1 MFFGAE
7 AMSHRHPSPVPSA
20 PAALGPD
27 RSLPGRQIILA
38 AAFLGWMFS
47 GFQMAVM
54 TLASR
59 AATTEFLRSGRVSAE
74 RPWSLARLGH
84 FSLEPASAA
93 ARSPVVVPMTNPD
106 AEPPTH
112 DGRHVPSQEE
122 SSLRAIAAKWL
133 SWYNAAFLLGAAS
146 GGLVFGW
153 LGDYLGRVR
162 AMAASIFSFS
172 IFSLIG
178 YWAVTPEQLLLL
190 RFLSGAGVGGMW
202 PTGVA
207 LASEAWSDASRPLV
221 AGILGTAANVGLVIL
236 NGLGWWF
243 PVTPQAWRWT
253 LLVCGLPVLLAPLV
267 WFGVPESQAWLAV
280 RRAQVE
286 SGQRVWL
293 GTVFG
298 PSLVRRTLLGI
309 ALGTIPL
316 LGGWAATQW
325 LIPWADQVRGAA
337 DPRAK
342 ALAGV
347 MRSSGA
353 AVGSLLGGGLASL
366 LGRRT
371 TYFVISLLSLALGE
385 YLYLF
390 ASPNDRQFGTLVF
403 LLGFVSTIFFGW
415 LPLYLPELFPTYAR
429 AAGAGVSFNF
439 GRILTA
445 AGVLAAGWITFWFGD
460 DYGRA
465 GSVTTLV
472 YALGMLIILFAPDT
486 TRQRT
491 DAPVPER
498 PSPGR

>member
-1 MFFGAE
+1 MA
-7 AMSHRHPSPVPSA
+7 SPP
-20 PAALGPD
+20 
-27 RSLPGRQIILA
+27 LPLSRQIILA

-59 AATTEFLRSGRVSAE
+59 AATTDFLRSGMVSPE
-74 RPWSLARLGH
+74 QPWSLARLGRL
-84 FSLEPASAA
+84 SLEGSRKHTGKERSDTTDNGESAYTA
-93 ARSPVVVPMTNPD
+93 
-106 AEPPTH
+106 
-112 DGRHVPSQEE
+112 E
-122 SSLRAIAAKWL
+122 SSSEEAALRAIAAKWL
-133 SWYNAAFLLGAAS
+133 SWYNAAFLLGAAG

-162 AMAASIFSFS
+162 AMAASIFC
-172 IFSLIG
+172 FSLFSLMG

-190 RFLSGAGVGGMW
+190 RLLCGAGVGGMW

-207 LASEAWSDASRPLV
+207 LASEAWPDASRPLV
-221 AGILGTAANVGLVIL
+221 AGILGTAANVGLVMF
-236 NGLGWWF
+236 NALGWWI
-243 PVTPQAWRWT
+243 PVTPTAWRWT
-253 LLVCGLPVLLAPLV
+253 LLVCGTPILLAPCV
-267 WFGVPESQAWLAV
+267 WFGVPESQRWLVARQEQRV
-280 RRAQVE
+280 A
-286 SGQRVWL
+286 GQHVWL

-298 PSLVRRTLLGI
+298 PTLVRRTLLGI

-316 LGGWAATQW
+316 LGGWGATQW
-325 LIPWADQVRGAA
+325 LIPWADQVRGAV
-337 DPRAK
+337 DPGAK

-347 MRSSGA
+347 FRSGGA
-353 AVGSLLGGGLASL
+353 AIGSLLGGGLASL
-366 LGRRT
+366 LGRRA

-390 ASPNDRQFGTLVF
+390 ASPNDPQFGALVF

-445 AGVLAAGWITFWFGD
+445 VGVLGAGWITYQFGD

-472 YALGMLIILFAPDT
+472 YALGMVVILFAPDT
-486 TRQRT
+486 TRQRWD
-491 DAPVPER
+491 DALPE
-498 PSPGR
+498 PSEAAR